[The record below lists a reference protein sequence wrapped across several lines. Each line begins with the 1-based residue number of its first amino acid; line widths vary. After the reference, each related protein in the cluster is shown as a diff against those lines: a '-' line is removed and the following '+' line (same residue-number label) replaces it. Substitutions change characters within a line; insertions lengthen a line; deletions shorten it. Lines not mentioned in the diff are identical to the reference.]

1 MQKDG
6 AVVLSH
12 ARLKHYLTT
21 NLKAFDKI
29 KRTHLT
35 NQWIVSGS
43 ETRIERLY
51 TTSEL

>member
-6 AVVLSH
+6 AVLLSH
-12 ARLKHYLTT
+12 TRLKHYLTT
-21 NLKAFDKI
+21 DLTAFDKI
-29 KRTHLT
+29 KRTHLP

-43 ETRIERLY
+43 ETRIKRLY